1 MKTESYEQKLET
13 IYNEVGATKLSDYPK
28 DLLKSLEKE
37 ARAAYRQGLKDSE
50 ARFSEYT
57 RSFDWQEEVC
67 ESGEAGRQLEAR
79 LIAERLTP
87 DEQEEYATDQIAK
100 RVLEAEGRLARA
112 RKALYDND
120 QKIKEATLRN
130 KPKMVDHHVRLKAG
144 LEATI
149 GFAERDLERKKEV
162 AHEADSMCLECLEE
176 AILEVLDNETEPI
189 CPQRLVWLVFTGEKN
204 HGLYISNCAF
214 DRAIAQLADRG
225 EIDVATDEDGIL
237 SYSLKEVARS

>member
-1 MKTESYEQKLET
+1 M
-13 IYNEVGATKLSDYPK
+13 
-28 DLLKSLEKE
+28 
-37 ARAAYRQGLKDSE
+37 
-50 ARFSEYT
+50 
-57 RSFDWQEEVC
+57 C

-149 GFAERDLERKKEV
+149 GFAERDLERAKKEV

-189 CPQRLVWLVFTGEKN
+189 CPSVSCGWSSPARKTTDCISATARLAARPLNWPTAVKSTLRPTKTA
-204 HGLYISNCAF
+204 SS
-214 DRAIAQLADRG
+214 
-225 EIDVATDEDGIL
+225 ATL
-237 SYSLKEVARS
+237 